1 MLTFDKYPFLA
12 QLGLKAE
19 NYGASLSGTWVGDG
33 EWTTSYNPNTGEAIA
48 KVKLG
53 TLQQYE
59 QGMQELLKVKNMWA
73 ELPIPRRGDIVRQIG
88 DEFRKQKEA
97 LGMLVAL
104 EMGKIKSEGLGEV
117 QEIIDI
123 CDMACG
129 LSRSLYGLVIPS
141 ERPSHFMMEQWN
153 PLGVIGII
161 TAFNFPVAVLGWNLA
176 LGLICGDVCV
186 WKGAPST
193 NLSSIACTNIIHEV
207 FKRNGLPTSIVFT
220 ICGDGVQIGEAI
232 TSDKRIP
239 LVSFTGSTQ
248 VGKIIAA
255 KVASRL
261 ARSLLELGGNNAQ
274 IVHEDAN
281 VDLALKAA
289 VFAAVGTCGQRC
301 TSLRRLL
308 LHNSIAETFIQ
319 KMVKVYATIKIGNAL
334 NDDTL
339 CGPLHTR
346 AQVEQYKK
354 VIPEIQAQ
362 GGKLLYGGNIIEGP
376 GNFVQPTIFE
386 VQANH
391 PILQHELFMPILF
404 IVRYDTLDEA
414 IEINNNV
421 PQGLS
426 SSLFTSNLSNSYKWT
441 GPLGSDCGIVNV
453 NIGTSGAE
461 IGGAFGGEKETGGG
475 RESGSDSWKTYMRR
489 STCTINFGKTL
500 PLAQG
505 VKFDI

>member
-12 QLGLKAE
+12 QLGLKAK
-19 NYGASLSGTWVGDG
+19 NFGASLSGTWVGDG

-123 CDMACG
+123 CDMG
-129 LSRSLYGLVIPS
+129 LWIIQIIIWISNPIRETIPFYDGIMESLGCCRHYYSFQFSSCRHLDQFVVMFVFGKEHHQQIYHQSLVPTS
-141 ERPSHFMMEQWN
+141 FMKFLKEMDCQQAQCSLFVEM
-153 PLGVIGII
+153 
-161 TAFNFPVAVLGWNLA
+161 
-176 LGLICGDVCV
+176 
-186 WKGAPST
+186 
-193 NLSSIACTNIIHEV
+193 V
-207 FKRNGLPTSIVFT
+207 FKL
-220 ICGDGVQIGEAI
+220 E
-232 TSDKRIP
+232 KP
-239 LVSFTGSTQ
+239 LQ
-248 VGKIIAA
+248 VIREFHQYPLQVPLKLV
-255 KVASRL
+255 KSLQQRWLSRL

-308 LHNSIAETFIQ
+308 LHNSIAATFIQ
-319 KMVKVYATIKIGNAL
+319 KMVKVYGTIKIGNAL

-339 CGPLHTR
+339 CGPLHTKG
-346 AQVEQYKK
+346 QVEQYKK

-362 GGKLLYGGNIIEGP
+362 GGKLLYGGNVIEGP

-386 VQANH
+386 VKADH